1 MDCWKNLN
9 KKQKKNRP
17 VPTWL
22 LGTATGIVLLV
33 LGAYYEQFADI
44 FRKAVM
50 ICLECIGI
58 G

>member
-1 MDCWKNLN
+1 M
-9 KKQKKNRP
+9 KQCK
-17 VPTWL
+17 VSAWTVGVMIGVL
-22 LGTATGIVLLV
+22 CLILGYGRD
-33 LGAYYEQFADI
+33 EFADI